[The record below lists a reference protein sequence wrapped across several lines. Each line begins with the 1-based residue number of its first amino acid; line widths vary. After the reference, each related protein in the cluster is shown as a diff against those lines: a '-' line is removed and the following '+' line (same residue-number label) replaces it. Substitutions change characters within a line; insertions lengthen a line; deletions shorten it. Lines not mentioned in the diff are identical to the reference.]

1 MKRIA
6 IAAASLAAFNLP
18 VPASADDGLTYQ
30 DLVHC
35 AATNVVVASILSV
48 DGGEKRNKADIA
60 LARHQA
66 TALMTIAQQG
76 SKKDIDV
83 VNADVTRESD
93 LVMASLD
100 DKAKGD
106 AFYASDVPK
115 CSSLGDAAIAVVNKP
130 K

>member
-6 IAAASLAAFNLP
+6 SAAGVLAALALP
-18 VPASADDGLTYQ
+18 GPASADDGLTYQ

-35 AATNVVVASILSV
+35 AATNVVVASILSM

-60 LARHQA
+60 LARNQA

-76 SKKDIDV
+76 SKKNIDV
-83 VNADVTRESD
+83 VHTDVTRESD
-93 LVMASLD
+93 VVMASLD

-115 CSSLGDAAIAVVNKP
+115 CSNLGDAAIAVVNKP